1 VWFLQPGIEKKF
13 FSLGKTNIFAEYRH
27 DDAGSNPGKTISS
40 NIDFW
45 QAGIVQNIEAADR
58 SVYLVYEHADGN
70 VIGRTGSTAVG
81 NTTPHGAPNG
91 KTSLDAFQEV
101 IVGTKINF

>member
-1 VWFLQPGIEKKF
+1 VPQLELRQ
-13 FSLGKTNIFAEYRH
+13 
-27 DDAGSNPGKTISS
+27 
-40 NIDFW
+40 
-45 QAGIVQNIEAADR
+45 VDR
-58 SVYLVYEHADGN
+58 RAFGNGN

-81 NTTPHGAPNG
+81 GTTPNGAPNG